1 MITLMDKFFPPIK
14 ILILDSV
21 DEEDDVVEIGS
32 PIKRDWRYLEKTR
45 VLCIRWKI
53 SEMWWES

>member
-1 MITLMDKFFPPIK
+1 MITLMDKFSPPIK

-32 PIKRDWRYLEKTR
+32 PIKRD
-45 VLCIRWKI
+45 
-53 SEMWWES
+53 